1 LLTAT
6 FGSALPSRRVPAQAC
21 GGSLRI
27 CALVHQP
34 SISQY
39 FIAPVLEFKKIYYIV
54 IKIQNTTFAVVY
66 FTLVAAASDTSSIV
80 LDL

>member
-1 LLTAT
+1 MCSCS
-6 FGSALPSRRVPAQAC
+6 SAFNFSVFYRTCSGIQ
-21 GGSLRI
+21 
-27 CALVHQP
+27 
-34 SISQY
+34 
-39 FIAPVLEFKKIYYIV
+39 KIYYIV